1 LGKFLAHV
9 RVEAKKSQ
17 QRGSVTSPLGEEL
30 AERFLRAYVRAV
42 GERLEDERRL
52 RVRTALYEVVALLR
66 LALRSQQNLDETR
79 FEVTSALLEERMSV
93 AGELEQ
99 R

>member
-1 LGKFLAHV
+1 V
-9 RVEAKKSQ
+9 RVEAKKIQ

-30 AERFLRAYVRAV
+30 AERFLGAYVRAA
-42 GERLEDERRL
+42 GERLEDERQL

-66 LALRSQQNLDETR
+66 LALRGQQNLDETR